1 MEGETTT
8 IQIKKEDAKR
18 LEKLKYHPAQPIKEV
33 VHELLEEKES
43 EEVMEETIRQ
53 RWDLIIKLCD
63 LKGQRKEE
71 IVKRGYA

>member
-53 RWDLIIKLCD
+53 LPD
-63 LKGQRKEE
+63 LKGQELCHFFLE
-71 IVKRGYA
+71 ILRQL